1 MAQSHSKRQ
10 RDTGHSQVSAK
21 KLNIFQVGEL
31 VMVKTPVDEYSIHD
45 EQPALIIKD
54 TKSYDSFAHVMYKGS
69 PTYVHVNRLK
79 RIDNE
84 NS

>member
-1 MAQSHSKRQ
+1 
-10 RDTGHSQVSAK
+10 VSAK
-21 KLNIFQVGEL
+21 KPNTFQLGEL

-79 RIDNE
+79 RIPDANL
-84 NS
+84 

>member
-1 MAQSHSKRQ
+1 
-10 RDTGHSQVSAK
+10 
-21 KLNIFQVGEL
+21 
-31 VMVKTPVDEYSIHD
+31 MVKTPVDEYSIHD

-79 RIDNE
+79 RINNE